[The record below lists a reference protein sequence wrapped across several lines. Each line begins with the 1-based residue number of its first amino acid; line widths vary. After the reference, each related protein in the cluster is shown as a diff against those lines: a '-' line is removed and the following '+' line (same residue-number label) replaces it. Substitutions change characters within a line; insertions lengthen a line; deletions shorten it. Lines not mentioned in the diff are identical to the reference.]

1 MALFDLDRFRNLA
14 FGRPAVPDHPMG
26 TVEEADRLL
35 ALLPEDDP
43 GYALAELTHW
53 TATMNA
59 TDSFT
64 PGRRG
69 RILVRLHEAAR
80 PLWRELG
87 QRYLAPSGKPD
98 ESGSHDVSLLRAMSD
113 SASEFAAGFALVA
126 YADARGSAWV
136 DEHLADVLV
145 RGMRWLS
152 RRLALAYM
160 LHQTHVP
167 AIWESLHHLRG
178 LADRHQAFRT
188 VAPAF
193 EGGRHPSSPMAEYVR
208 ALLLELA
215 NPSALRPR
223 DVELVY
229 RIAARVANAVRLES
243 KQDTETNFSVVPS
256 GDARPEIANRDARK
270 PKGGDALYISTVNC
284 LPRLRGM
291 LERDLGR
298 DPAEEDTLF
307 GRGYTIR
314 ERNAMLKR
322 ALDYWGM
329 DPPRR
334 RSKRVGMAAA
344 ARLIAGFENVV
355 GVLPAAERSPTED
368 PSAGRRALQLVL
380 DDSSSTL
387 KRDKIRAA
395 RVGAGRVIDAS
406 AGGLGIAIR
415 RVDAPWAAHGA
426 LLAILIEP
434 SADWFL
440 GVLRRVFA
448 IEDELRLG
456 IQVLAARPR
465 VVTLRTDHE
474 VRAGAWDE
482 AVRFEANFAEHFQ
495 RGILLEPQPLPL
507 AAAEL
512 LLRPRLATR
521 GTQFSVPLPRERAQ
535 RIRVTRLAED
545 TPHFQ
550 RALFEPLAS

>member
-1 MALFDLDRFRNLA
+1 MAVFDLGRFRDLA
-14 FGRPAVPDHPMG
+14 FGRPALPDHPMG

-43 GYALAELTHW
+43 AYSLAELTHW

-59 TDSFT
+59 TESFT
-64 PGRRG
+64 PGRRA
-69 RILVRLHEAAR
+69 RVLMRLHEAAR

-87 QRYLAPSGKPD
+87 QRYLAPAGTPD
-98 ESGSHDVSLLRAMSD
+98 ESGTGDAAILRAMSD

-126 YADARGSAWV
+126 YADERGSDWV
-136 DEHLADVLV
+136 DEHLAPVLV
-145 RGMRWLS
+145 RALRWLS

-160 LHQTHVP
+160 LQQTQTP
-167 AIWESLHHLRG
+167 AIRESLHHLRG

-188 VAPAF
+188 AAPAF
-193 EGGRHPSSPMAEYVR
+193 DGGRHPSSPMAEYVR

-229 RIAARVANAVRLES
+229 RIAARVANAVRLDVE
-243 KQDTETNFSVVPS
+243 QDTDANFSIVPS
-256 GDARPEIANRDARK
+256 GDARPEVASRDPRRPRK
-270 PKGGDALYISTVNC
+270 PTTLYISTVNC

-298 DPAEEDTLF
+298 DATEEDTLF
-307 GRGYTIR
+307 GGGYTIR
-314 ERNAMLKR
+314 ERNAMLSR
-322 ALDYWGM
+322 VLEHWGM

-334 RSKRVGMAAA
+334 RSRRVEMAAA
-344 ARLIAGFENVV
+344 ARVIAGFDNVV
-355 GVLPAAERSPTED
+355 GVIPSADLAPVEDAA
-368 PSAGRRALQLVL
+368 AGRRALQLVL

-387 KRDKIRAA
+387 HRDKVRAA
-395 RVGAGRVIDAS
+395 RVGPARVIDAS
-406 AGGLGIAIR
+406 AGGLGLAIR

-434 SADWFL
+434 STDWFL
-440 GVLRRVFA
+440 GILRRVFA

-465 VVTLRTDHE
+465 LVTLRTDHE
-474 VRAGAWDE
+474 VRTGAWED
-482 AVRFEANFAEHFQ
+482 AVRFESSFTEHFQ
-495 RGILLEPQPLPL
+495 RGILLEPQGLPL
-507 AAAEL
+507 AAADL

-521 GTQFSVPLPRERAQ
+521 GTQFTVPLAQGRAQ
-535 RIRVTRLAED
+535 RLRVTRLADD
-545 TPHFQ
+545 TPHYQ